1 MGNAHSNGQDFQS
14 MADNSTSY
22 LASTTNGR
30 SSLAPLSAKSLRHKE
45 SSSSLNSG
53 PRVYQHS
60 NKSDKSIGSDAS
72 KTSIW
77 RKQFGDKILDISKPA
92 DVEHGIHVEF
102 DKERRMYMVWQISER
117 AHPPSYSHS

>member
-1 MGNAHSNGQDFQS
+1 MFTLSNMGFMHVTRVSTRPAVVNRFGHLERCFPRIIPSQIARIMGNAHSNGQDLQS
-14 MADNSTSY
+14 MADSSTTY

-30 SSLAPLSAKSLRHKE
+30 SSLAPLTAKSLRHKE

-72 KTSIW
+72 KTSI
-77 RKQFGDKILDISKPA
+77 
-92 DVEHGIHVEF
+92 
-102 DKERRMYMVWQISER
+102 
-117 AHPPSYSHS
+117 